1 MSRTHFANART
12 ANARTATALAS
23 AVALGSLLAPELA
36 HAEAPLANEVTA
48 TEPALSASEGR
59 DSPTLFDSKPSHNA
73 YNIYFAPS
81 FGATTLNHHLAA
93 DIGIRGAYLL
103 DEHWG
108 VGLAA
113 HAMGWDGRDG
123 PNPTLDDRRQIGA
136 AYGGLLLEY
145 RLFPRSVVHGLFD
158 ATVGGGVVCTDDGRD
173 DEECQG
179 RRGFMML
186 ESTSNVE
193 VSLTH
198 YLRVSVG
205 AGYRLAFAPEHD
217 GISGDELGGYV
228 VRSNVA
234 LGWF

>member
-1 MSRTHFANART
+1 MSRVALFVSIALGTSLSS
-12 ANARTATALAS
+12 ALA
-23 AVALGSLLAPELA
+23 L
-36 HAEAPLANEVTA
+36 AEAPVAAEA
-48 TEPALSASEGR
+48 TETNAVESAPVGAGR
-59 DSPTLFDSKPSHNA
+59 DSSPTLFGGEPKHNPF
-73 YNIYFAPS
+73 NIYFAPS

-93 DIGIRGAYLL
+93 DIGVRGAYLL

-108 VGLAA
+108 IGLAA

-123 PNPTLDDRRQIGA
+123 PNPTLDDSRKIGA

-145 RLFPRSVVHGLFD
+145 RLFPDSVVHGLFD

-173 DEECQG
+173 DEECEG

-193 VSLTH
+193 VNLTH
-198 YLRVSVG
+198 YLRISAG
-205 AGYRLAFAPEHD
+205 AGYRFAFASEHD
-217 GISGDELGGYV
+217 GVSGGDLGGWV
-228 VRSNVA
+228 VRSSVA